1 MDHLARRNFFTIL
14 ILAAFCIHGCGAVP
28 GAPAPVSLPNETKA
42 AESSLSSLELISD
55 FPFYTMR
62 YEGDYGFKAYLESL
76 NEQLSITDVPV
87 GRRSEVQPLV
97 NLPAFACT
105 GFTARSPQGER
116 LLGRNFDWY
125 RHPALL
131 LFTDSPD
138 GYASASM
145 VDISYLGYQGL
156 LDMDDPAMLEDLLK
170 APYLP
175 FDGLNERGLAVGM
188 MAVPHGEG
196 GADAHKAT
204 LDSLEVIRLLLDY
217 AANLDEALVLMEKY
231 NLDFNGGPP
240 LHYLIA
246 DSSGA
251 SAVVEYIGGKLR
263 IFRSDQ
269 PWQVSTNFLFSEIPL
284 EHAGQQCWR
293 YDLTSSRLSESEGVL
308 TPLQAMSLLQR
319 VSQDGQTG
327 TIWSVVYNLSSG
339 EIQVVIDREY
349 EQRFSFQ
356 LGG

>member
-76 NEQLSITDVPV
+76 NEQLPVTGVPV
-87 GRRSEVQPLV
+87 GIRSEVQPLV
-97 NLPAFACT
+97 NSPTFACT

-145 VDISYLGYQGL
+145 VDISYLGYQGP
-156 LDMDDPAMLEDLLK
+156 LDTDDPARLEDLLK

-231 NLDFNGGPP
+231 NLDFSGGPP

-251 SAVVEYIGGKLR
+251 SAVVEYIGGTLR

-284 EHAGQQCWR
+284 EHADQHRVGDPKPGHHQRHECHTGHPAEHKQIN
-293 YDLTSSRLSESEGVL
+293 
-308 TPLQAMSLLQR
+308 QANLAQLLQ
-319 VSQDGQTG
+319 G
-327 TIWSVVYNLSSG
+327 
-339 EIQVVIDREY
+339 
-349 EQRFSFQ
+349 
-356 LGG
+356 